1 MYNVWRCTRPSL
13 SREKAWVREAS
24 FPWAFYALF
33 SCTCAAAAL
42 VIRAH
47 ARSMTCI
54 TCADLGNFEMIL
66 TLTACYDKSIDV
78 LCPLVSAGR
87 KRGEREKGWG
97 GKGYIEGRG
106 GRER

>member
-66 TLTACYDKSIDV
+66 TLTACYDKVNRCI
-78 LCPLVSAGR
+78 VSFSL
-87 KRGEREKGWG
+87 GWAKEG
-97 GKGYIEGRG
+97 GKGKRGGGGGRG
-106 GRER
+106 I